1 MSYTVFHRQ
10 PPTWFDKVAHLLP
23 GQRKRIADGKL
34 VSNNGKGWHLWDF
47 REKVSEVYQP
57 ELSLATKLEW
67 MRLAQDATTE
77 AAKSTDMPA
86 GGESHPSE
94 WPSASRAWF
103 WSAGLSALDVA
114 QLGPEWHPVMQRV
127 IVPMVGARSRY
138 WIARKLPGAGTDMNP
153 KAPKYLFPDGV
164 SRTEGAL
171 YYGSPDCRTWVLT
184 EDFLSAY
191 RIRRDT
197 GYNAAAVQGTSM
209 GPELRSFLLSH
220 AERVILWLDT
230 DKYGQIG
237 QTAIQ
242 SQLTQRGMPV
252 GCVKLPATV
261 PDPKKLE
268 PEFIRSTLSAI
279 HCEEP

>member
-47 REKVSEVYQP
+47 REKVSEVYIP
-57 ELSLATKLEW
+57 DLPLATKLEW
-67 MRLAQDATTE
+67 MRLAQEATVE
-77 AAKSTDMPA
+77 AAKSCSMPA
-86 GGESHPSE
+86 GGERHLTE
-94 WPSASRAWF
+94 WPVTARAWL
-103 WSAGLSALDVA
+103 WAAGLSALDVSH
-114 QLGPEWHPVMQRV
+114 LGAEWHPVMQRV
-127 IVPMVGARSRY
+127 VVPMVGSRSCY
-138 WIARKLPGAGTDMNP
+138 WIARKLPGLGTDMNP
-153 KAPKYLFPDGV
+153 KSPKYLFPAGV
-164 SRTEGAL
+164 SRSEGAV
-171 YYGSPDCRTWVLT
+171 YFGRPDCRTWVLT
-184 EDFLSAY
+184 EDFLSAF

-197 GYNAAAVQGTSM
+197 GYNAAAVQGTSL
-209 GPELRSFLLSH
+209 GPELLRFLLDQ
-220 AERVILWLDT
+220 ADRVILWLDT

-237 QTAIQ
+237 QARIH
-242 SQLTQRGMPV
+242 SQLAQRGMPV
-252 GCVKLPATV
+252 GCVKLPASV